1 MERCPLPVL
10 TTFDLCLSCIMYVL
24 CHKCKLYLG
33 CLSTSFFCMMGRC
46 EALVAQYCVQVAD
59 GLFEAL
65 NQTLC
70 GGLDRIVTVM

>member
-1 MERCPLPVL
+1 MPQLYYVCALPQVQTLLGMSFHLIVL
-10 TTFDLCLSCIMYVL
+10 L
-24 CHKCKLYLG
+24 
-33 CLSTSFFCMMGRC
+33 GRC

>member
-1 MERCPLPVL
+1 
-10 TTFDLCLSCIMYVL
+10 
-24 CHKCKLYLG
+24 
-33 CLSTSFFCMMGRC
+33 MMGRC